1 MRNALP
7 RGLLLLFVLFA
18 RPGEARGQSI
28 LRTLWSDLETVP
40 GDLWH
45 VYSSPARIG
54 SDDLPA
60 LAAFTGGTL
69 LIAANDAAIQGW
81 IRDHSGTAV
90 IEVLEPFRSE
100 HQALSELGRNH
111 KIMRATA
118 AGYALGL
125 LTGWD
130 WLREASFGCA
140 LSNTAN
146 ALVRSGTYRL
156 IARKRPEGETDP
168 YQFGV
173 PGGDWEDH
181 SFFGG
186 HGANAFSC
194 ASFVAHRFD
203 LGYAEPIVW
212 ALASGVALARLPDEA
227 HWASDAVVG
236 IGFGWLVGRMVAE
249 RYLERDRAM
258 DGEAALQP
266 QADRAVE
273 RIDESFHLAPT
284 SSPGGPAVLFTLR
297 LSF

>member
-1 MRNALP
+1 MRNARSRVLV
-7 RGLLLLFVLFA
+7 LLLILLA
-18 RPGEARGQSI
+18 RPGAVRAQSI
-28 LRTLWSDLETVP
+28 FETFWSDLQTVP
-40 GDLWH
+40 GDMWH
-45 VYSSPARIG
+45 VYSAPGRLSA
-54 SDDLPA
+54 DDVPVLT
-60 LAAFTGGTL
+60 AFTGGTL
-69 LIAANDAAIQGW
+69 LIAANDAAIQNW

-111 KIMRATA
+111 KIMRGAA
-118 AGYALGL
+118 AGYAVGL

-156 IARKRPEGETDP
+156 IARRRPAGETDP

-194 ASFVAHRFD
+194 ASFLAHRFD
-203 LGYAEPIVW
+203 LGYGEPIVW

-236 IGFGWLVGRMVAE
+236 VGFGWLVGRLVAE
-249 RYLERDRAM
+249 RYLDRDRARQ
-258 DGEAALQP
+258 GEATLPP
-266 QADRAVE
+266 QADPVAE
-273 RIDESFHLAPT
+273 RIDESLHLTPI
-284 SSPGGPAVLFTLR
+284 SSPVGPAVLLTLR
-297 LSF
+297 LTF